1 MPCKH
6 WVAGSIPARSTRIY
20 GLVVLIGNT
29 SVLHAEVRG
38 SIPPRST
45 NVVNSSV
52 LLFQSSTRLL
62 SKRSLIKLGDNR
74 EDKKCASSNS

>member
-1 MPCKH
+1 
-6 WVAGSIPARSTRIY
+6 
-20 GLVVLIGNT
+20 
-29 SVLHAEVRG
+29 
-38 SIPPRST
+38 
-45 NVVNSSV
+45 V